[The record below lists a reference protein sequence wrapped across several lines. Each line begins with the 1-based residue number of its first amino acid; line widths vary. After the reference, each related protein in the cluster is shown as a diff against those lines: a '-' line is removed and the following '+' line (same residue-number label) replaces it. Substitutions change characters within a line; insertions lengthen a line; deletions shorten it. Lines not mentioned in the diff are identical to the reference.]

1 MRFGL
6 AKSVHSP
13 IGIDFGADSIK
24 LLQLSATSP
33 PQILAAAAMTLLDEA
48 RADPA
53 ARHAFN
59 LEAITTLV
67 RSQKFKGRRAIVS
80 IPAHYTLVQHLQL
93 PPGGAEDDLHA
104 QIELHLLQRMNID
117 PSRLVIRH
125 TYVGDVV
132 RDGSTRQEVLCI
144 AVARDVVMRH
154 IEAARQARLEVV
166 GMHAEPHAILRAFS
180 HLNANTGDQK
190 RTTCFVDIGAATT
203 KVVIAQNGRMVFAK
217 NIHAAGDQITRHFA
231 KAKGILFSE
240 ARQMRLSLAESTGR
254 AGEAA
259 AVSAMA
265 SPATVGAAADGGGEG
280 PSGGSGFAMIDA
292 QMRAADGGATTGA
305 DRPSPDAAP
314 TGDTLDCIID
324 EMRLCARYYQC
335 VLPDSPIQNLV
346 FVGGQSRH
354 VDMCQKIARA
364 MRIGAQL
371 GDPLARVV
379 RMNLVQPP
387 RGVDLNQP
395 QPGWTVPMGL
405 CLSEPNI

>member
-1 MRFGL
+1 MRLGW

-24 LLQLSATSP
+24 LLQLAATSP
-33 PQILAAAAMTLLDEA
+33 PQILAAAALTLPDEA
-48 RADPA
+48 RADPT

-59 LEAITTLV
+59 LEAITTLLK
-67 RSQKFKGRRAIVS
+67 SQKFKGRRAIVS
-80 IPAHYTLVQHLQL
+80 IPSHYTLVQHLQL
-93 PPGGAEDDLHA
+93 PPGGEADDLHA

-125 TYVGDVV
+125 AYVGDVV

-154 IEAARQARLEVV
+154 IEAAQRAKLEVV
-166 GMHAEPHAILRAFS
+166 GMHSEPHAILRAFS
-180 HLNANTGDQK
+180 HLNATTGDQK

-203 KVVIAQNGRMVFAK
+203 KVVISQNGRMVFAK

-231 KAKGILFSE
+231 TAKGILFSE
-240 ARQMRLSLAESTGR
+240 ARQMRLAMAESTGR

-259 AVSAMA
+259 VVSAMA
-265 SPATVGAAADGGGEG
+265 SPATVGAAAESGE
-280 PSGGSGFAMIDA
+280 SGGSGFAMIDA
-292 QMRAADGGATTGA
+292 QMRAANSAEPTGNARTATNT
-305 DRPSPDAAP
+305 AAA
-314 TGDTLDCIID
+314 GDTLDCIID
-324 EMRLCARYYQC
+324 EMRLCSRYYQS
-335 VLPDSPIQNLV
+335 VFPDSPIQKLV
-346 FVGGQSRH
+346 FVGGESRH

-364 MRIGAQL
+364 LRIGAQL

-379 RMNLVQPP
+379 RMNLPQPP

-395 QPGWTVPMGL
+395 QPGWAVPMGL